1 MTYPLKVKVTQYRA
15 NRSVVSNWINLS
27 NGHFRGR
34 IQGWVT
40 REWYS
45 FKGRLISRAMKG
57 LIILLRLF
65 FYSYTSWLNDI
76 PPNQKVTKC
85 I

>member
-15 NRSVVSNWINLS
+15 NRLVVFNWINLS

-34 IQGWVT
+34 IREWVT

-45 FKGRLISRAMKG
+45 FKGRSISRAT
-57 LIILLRLF
+57 RD
-65 FYSYTSWLNDI
+65 YRSYMINPSLNG
-76 PPNQKVTKC
+76 
-85 I
+85 

>member
-15 NRSVVSNWINLS
+15 NRLVVSNWINLS

-34 IQGWVT
+34 IRGWVT

-45 FKGRLISRAMKG
+45 FKGRLMSRAMKG
-57 LIILLRLF
+57 LIILLRFL
-65 FYSYTSWLNDI
+65 L
-76 PPNQKVTKC
+76 
-85 I
+85 